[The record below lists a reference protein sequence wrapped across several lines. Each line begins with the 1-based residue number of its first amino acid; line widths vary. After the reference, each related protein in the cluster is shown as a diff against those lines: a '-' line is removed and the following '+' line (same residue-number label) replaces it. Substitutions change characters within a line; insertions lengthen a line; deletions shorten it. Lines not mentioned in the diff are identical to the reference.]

1 MSMKTNRSSS
11 IIADDDDLEFL
22 MDSHSSR
29 ILKTGDH
36 VTGGTLNSG
45 KPAPDCGRGKPYES
59 CISKPNSDTKPP
71 ENPGIYNR
79 GRCANFTANNLAK
92 AGINSTMPLVWR
104 AYGWF
109 FLSNLSLC

>member
-1 MSMKTNRSSS
+1 MESKMTKKSLSLAILVLVICNSMNPSRVMSMKTNRSSS

-79 GRCANFTANNLAK
+79 GR
-92 AGINSTMPLVWR
+92 
-104 AYGWF
+104 
-109 FLSNLSLC
+109 